1 MADNLEE
8 KGVGSP
14 LSFDQLAQLFDLEH
28 FGIIRITSSNVSLPN
43 IGNIRRVS
51 FDDLENAF
59 KRVEKQFSIYN
70 FMADTSKV
78 DNIEIGEKE
87 VTNNMTN
94 FNEMEGSESVVSENQ
109 EDDYYDYD
117 YIISNSTLQKYLFRN
132 VSGEAFDHPDDKD
145 SFSSRVNQNSKIQ
158 GDDALSNEVQLE
170 KNGLNVDEEDE
181 LSIPEDISIAMSQ
194 SSKPSFLNKD
204 SEDINN
210 NLNSSS
216 NTSNYPLDHVNDTET
231 SYLESDL
238 LTTQRTSYQLFGRE
252 YEFYDQ
258 LINKKIEET
267 TYANAYELLVKT
279 NNKMNFDGQIDDSIS
294 TEDKESN
301 STKKSSN
308 IHLVLVTTETP
319 ELKTW
324 KQRILLEEIKLLRL
338 KQQLIQHQVTYI
350 NRLHVLRRSET
361 KIFLKMSPLQ
371 MIFFDSRLLHN
382 KNNSDIW
389 SFFL

>member
-1 MADNLEE
+1 MTDNLNQN
-8 KGVGSP
+8 GVGSP

-28 FGIIRITSSNVSLPN
+28 FGIIHITSSNISLPN

-59 KRVEKQFSIYN
+59 KRVEKQFSVYN

-78 DNIEIGEKE
+78 ENIETREKE
-87 VTNNMTN
+87 TTKNMTN
-94 FNEMEGSESVVSENQ
+94 FNEMEESESVASEDL

-117 YIISNSTLQKYLFRN
+117 YIISNSTLQTYHFRN
-132 VSGEAFDHPDDKD
+132 MSGEALNDHLDDKA
-145 SFSSRVNQNSKIQ
+145 SFSTKKDLDSKIERN
-158 GDDALSNEVQLE
+158 DTFSTEVQLE
-170 KNGLNVDEEDE
+170 KNDLNVDEEDE
-181 LSIPEDISIAMSQ
+181 LFIQEDISVKMSQ
-194 SSKPSFLNKD
+194 SSEPSFMNKN
-204 SEDINN
+204 SEDIRDNS
-210 NLNSSS
+210 NSSS
-216 NTSNYPLDHVNDTET
+216 NTFDYPLDHVNDTET
-231 SYLESDL
+231 SNLESDL
-238 LTTQRTSYQLFGRE
+238 PRTQRTSYQLFGHE

-258 LINKKIEET
+258 LINKKIEES

-324 KQRILLEEIKLLRL
+324 KKRILLEEIKLLRL
-338 KQQLIQHQVTYI
+338 KQQLIQHQVTY
-350 NRLHVLRRSET
+350 LT
-361 KIFLKMSPLQ
+361 IFLYRDCHS
-371 MIFFDSRLLHN
+371 
-382 KNNSDIW
+382 
-389 SFFL
+389 